1 LIVLVDPE
9 YRPRRYQLPVFKA
22 IENGVKR
29 ILLVWHRR
37 AGKDKTCW
45 EILLSSAFET
55 AGNYWYA
62 FPEYSQGRKAFWQS
76 IDSQGKRIIDYI
88 PAQLLYKNSSDQEMI
103 IYLKTRDNIEGK
115 DPKSHSTIQVVGA
128 DKPDSLRGSN
138 PKGVIASEFSEWKK
152 PSVYETIIEPVLVE
166 NGGWFLANG
175 TPKGRNALYYLY
187 EAAKQNKHWYTSLL
201 TIEDTSKIVNGK
213 VVPVI
218 SQEDIQ
224 NIRDRKQTPEEIIL
238 QEYYCDFNAPVS
250 GTYYAQQ
257 LDQLHERGNVKH
269 LPYNP
274 KLKTYTGWDFGV
286 GASDLTAV
294 WWLQADLDT
303 GMIYAINYKEWVS
316 TAIETICHEV
326 NRQPYNVHKHIAPHD
341 VMTNDSSMQ
350 TRFEKAKNNGVN
362 FHYLS
367 DTVTKKARKPPIADG
382 IAMVRSLLPRMM
394 FCEKNASEGL
404 ECLRNYKRKYNAD
417 ECKYDS
423 TPIHDKYSHGA
434 DALRAFAVWWDENE
448 KHEKLSLKPSTVN
461 VIVDYN
467 YLGQ

>member
-1 LIVLVDPE
+1 MIVLVDPE

-238 QEYYCDFNAPVS
+238 QEY
-250 GTYYAQQ
+250 
-257 LDQLHERGNVKH
+257 
-269 LPYNP
+269 
-274 KLKTYTGWDFGV
+274 
-286 GASDLTAV
+286 
-294 WWLQADLDT
+294 
-303 GMIYAINYKEWVS
+303 
-316 TAIETICHEV
+316 
-326 NRQPYNVHKHIAPHD
+326 
-341 VMTNDSSMQ
+341 
-350 TRFEKAKNNGVN
+350 
-362 FHYLS
+362 
-367 DTVTKKARKPPIADG
+367 
-382 IAMVRSLLPRMM
+382 
-394 FCEKNASEGL
+394 
-404 ECLRNYKRKYNAD
+404 
-417 ECKYDS
+417 
-423 TPIHDKYSHGA
+423 
-434 DALRAFAVWWDENE
+434 
-448 KHEKLSLKPSTVN
+448 
-461 VIVDYN
+461 
-467 YLGQ
+467 

>member
-1 LIVLVDPE
+1 MIVLVDPE

-187 EAAKQNKHWYTSLL
+187 EAAKQNKHWFTSLL
-201 TIEDTSKIVNGK
+201 TIEDTSKVVNGK

-257 LDQLHERGNVKH
+257 LDQLHERGNVKQ

-274 KLKTYTGWDFGV
+274 RLKTYTGWDFGFND
-286 GASDLTAV
+286 ATSI
-294 WWLQADLDT
+294 WWLQVDT
-303 GMIYAINYKEWVS
+303 ETGIVHAIDYQEWIS
-316 TAIETICHEV
+316 TPLPTICHEV
-326 NRQPYNVHKHIAPHD
+326 NRKPYNVHKHIAPHD
-341 VMTNDSSMQ
+341 VLQCNESGLTKFDI
-350 TRFEKAKNNGVN
+350 AKQNGVT

-367 DTVTKKARKPPIADG
+367 DTVSKKARKPPLLDG
-382 IAMVRSLLPRMM
+382 IEQVRLLLPRMV
-394 FCEKNASEGL
+394 FCSKNASEGL
-404 ECLRNYKRKYNAD
+404 ECLRNYKRKYDAD
-417 ECKYDS
+417 TGVYQKM
-423 TPIHDKYSHGA
+423 PVHDKYSHGA
-434 DALRAFAVWWDENE
+434 DALRSFAVWWAENE

-461 VIVDYN
+461 VIVDYS
-467 YLGQ
+467 YLD